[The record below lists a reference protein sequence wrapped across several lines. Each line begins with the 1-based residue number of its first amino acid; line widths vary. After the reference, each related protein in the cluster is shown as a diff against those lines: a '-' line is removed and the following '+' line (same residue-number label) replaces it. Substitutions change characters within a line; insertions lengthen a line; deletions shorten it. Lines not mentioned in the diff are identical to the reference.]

1 MLLHYK
7 RDPRFA
13 IDNMDQWVQDARDA
27 KEAKA
32 AKAAEE
38 EKEEKEDL
46 VAAMSAV
53 SGRPPVP
60 AAGLDIPEFGGR
72 RRRRVSFDV

>member
-1 MLLHYK
+1 MLLFYK
-7 RDPRFA
+7 RDPRLA
-13 IDNMDQWVQDARDA
+13 IDNMDKWVQDALRA

-46 VAAMSAV
+46 VAAMSAAV
-53 SGRPPVP
+53 GNPPVP
-60 AAGLDIPEFGGR
+60 AGMGIPDFGGR
-72 RRRRVSFDV
+72 RRRRLSFDI